1 MKRLLLLAAFAAAVV
16 ALVTWRL
23 APPAART
30 LPTEPVAG
38 VQRGALHVHTT
49 RSDGAGSPE
58 DVAAAAA
65 RAGLDFVILTDH
77 GDATR
82 APDTPRRID
91 GVLLI
96 DAVEIS
102 TTGGHYL
109 AIGLP
114 QAPYRLAGEPRDVIE
129 DVARLGGFG
138 IAAHPDSPKAD
149 LSWREWQ
156 APFPGLEWLNAD
168 SAWRDEPRDTLLR
181 VLAGYWWRPPEAIA
195 SLFDRPATT
204 LARWDALARRRAV
217 VAVAGHDAHARLG
230 ARGEWD
236 GAPDQMERY
245 SLRVPGYETAFRTF
259 SLGVWTDPLTTTSAA
274 ADAAAAILDGIRRG
288 RAFTVVDALAG
299 PARLEFTAT
308 SGGDTWQAGDD
319 VPPGRDVTLR
329 AVVVSAPS
337 DATLVVVKDGQDA
350 ASGRGPISVEHRASD
365 PASSYRIEARLDRA
379 PGVPPVPWIVGNPIR
394 VGFAAAATTP
404 SALPPASWA
413 RALPQSGWTI
423 EQHPASSAS
432 LAATVL
438 APGNTAWTLEWQL
451 GKGKPAGQYAAMAV
465 PLPPDALGAGD
476 RLSFTARGASPMRV
490 SVQLR
495 SHAGGG
501 ARWRRSVYVPSRPI
515 EVSLGLR
522 EFLPVDAPPTG
533 LDAAAVDS
541 LLFVIDTV
549 NTAPGSGGELT
560 VSALRVEGAEGAAR
574 QVRTV
579 SSR

>member
-1 MKRLLLLAAFAAAVV
+1 MRRLLLLAAFAAALV

-30 LPTEPVAG
+30 LPTEPVARL
-38 VQRGALHVHTT
+38 QRGALHVHTT

-82 APDTPRRID
+82 APDAPRRRD

-109 AIGLP
+109 ALGLP

-138 IAAHPDSPKAD
+138 IAAHPDSPKTE

-181 VLAGYWWRPPEAIA
+181 ALAGYWWRSPETIV
-195 SLFDRPATT
+195 SLFDRPSTT

-236 GAPDQMERY
+236 GAPDQLERY
-245 SLRVPGYETAFRTF
+245 SLRVPGYEAAFRAF
-259 SLGVWTDPLTTTSAA
+259 SLGVWTDPLAPTSTP

-288 RAFTVVDALAG
+288 RVFTVIDALAG

-319 VPPGRDVTLR
+319 VPPGRDVIVR
-329 AVVVSAPS
+329 AVVVSTPA
-337 DATLVVVKDGQDA
+337 DATLVVVKDGQDV
-350 ASGRGPISVEHRASD
+350 ASARGPVTLAHRASA
-365 PASSYRIEARLDRA
+365 PAASYRIEARLDSA

-394 VGFAAAATTP
+394 IGFAAAATTP
-404 SALPPASWA
+404 SALPPATWS
-413 RALPQSGWTI
+413 RALPQSGWAI
-423 EQHPASSAS
+423 EQHPASSSS
-432 LAATVL
+432 LASTVL
-438 APGNTAWTLEWQL
+438 APGNTAWTLQWRL
-451 GKGKPAGQYAAMAV
+451 GEGEPAGQYAAMAV
-465 PLPPDALGAGD
+465 PLPAGALGDGD
-476 RLSFTARGASPMRV
+476 RLSFTARGAAPMRV

-495 SHAGGG
+495 SHAHGG
-501 ARWRRSVYVPSRPI
+501 ARWRRSVYVPAGPI

-522 EFLPVDAPPTG
+522 TFVPVDAPPTG
-533 LDAAAVDS
+533 LDPAAIDS

-549 NTAPGSGGELT
+549 NTKPGSRGELT
-560 VSALRVEGAEGAAR
+560 VSALRVEGAAGAAG

>member
-1 MKRLLLLAAFAAAVV
+1 MRRLLLLAVLGGALV

-30 LPTEPVAG
+30 LPAEPG
-38 VQRGALHVHTT
+38 TRVQRGALHVHTT

-58 DVAAAAA
+58 DVASAAA

-82 APDTPRRID
+82 APDAPRRVD

-114 QAPYRLAGEPRDVIE
+114 RAPYRLAGEPRDVIE

-138 IAAHPDSPKAD
+138 IAAHPDSPKAE

-168 SAWRDEPRDTLLR
+168 SAWRDEPRETLLR
-181 VLAGYWWRPPEAIA
+181 ALAGYGWRAPETIA
-195 SLFDRPATT
+195 SLFDRPTTT

-236 GAPDQMERY
+236 GAPDELERY
-245 SLRVPGYETAFRTF
+245 SLRVPGYEAAFRAF
-259 SLGVWTDPLTTTSAA
+259 SLGVWTEPPAGSSAP
-274 ADAAAAILDGIRRG
+274 ADAAGIVDGIRRG
-288 RAFTVVDALAG
+288 RVFTVIDALAG

-329 AVVVSAPS
+329 AAVGGAPP
-337 DATLVVVKDGQDA
+337 DATLVVMKDGQA
-350 ASGRGPISVEHRASD
+350 IASARGPVRVEHRAAD
-365 PASSYRIEARLDRA
+365 PAATYRIEARLDRA

-404 SALPPASWA
+404 SALPPAAWS
-413 RALPQSGWTI
+413 RALPQSGWAV
-423 EQHPASSAS
+423 EQHPASRSS
-432 LAATVL
+432 LASTVL
-438 APGNTAWTLEWQL
+438 APGNTAWTLEWRL
-451 GKGKPAGQYAAMAV
+451 GEGQPAGQYAAMAV
-465 PLPPDALGAGD
+465 PLPLDALRDGD

-495 SHAGGG
+495 SHARGG
-501 ARWRRSVYVPSRPI
+501 ARWRRSVYVPAGPI
-515 EVSLGLR
+515 EASLGLR
-522 EFLPVDAPPTG
+522 EFVPVDAPPAG